1 MRCRGTGSP
10 GDCQC
15 ADCNPEHPANRPLR
29 NQGPDV
35 TPEMVERVLGRSH
48 TGNSEM
54 LLDLVVIV
62 YEDVGC
68 QESAFDPHSC
78 ALCRCGSATA
88 HQAWK
93 AIGRLLKGR
102 T

>member
-1 MRCRGTGSP
+1 MRCGGTGSP

-15 ADCNPEHPANRPLR
+15 ADCNPAHPDNHPRPDP
-29 NQGPDV
+29 GPDV
-35 TPEMVERVLGRSH
+35 TPEMAERILGRIH
-48 TGNSEM
+48 TGKSKM
-54 LLDLVVIV
+54 LLDLVAIV

-68 QESAFDPHSC
+68 KATKYGEGF
-78 ALCRCGSATA
+78 CRCGDETA

-102 T
+102 I